1 MKHFED
7 ADIQLINDFKT
18 ASESNIDIEFT
29 IEEFEIISLYFF
41 LENEPNEFKAS
52 FYLKRAIDQSIKLYP
67 EYLTFRLNLVR
78 YYLLSQKFDL
88 AEKEIELIEQEFYQT
103 SDLYLEKANLYALLE
118 RDNEIFPLIQKAYAL
133 DPEDP
138 KVHFAFT
145 YEYLKQHNPEQAL
158 KHLIIVLEHDIDF
171 GEYLSGVVD
180 LFALE
185 KRLDEGIIFF
195 KELSDHFPL
204 LPESW
209 INLATL
215 YQHNKA
221 HEEAIDALQFAL
233 VCDDQIGETYY
244 RLGNC
249 YQNTG
254 RFEEAIEHYLKAIE
268 LFSKPEFEVFAPHI
282 DLATCY
288 DETGEYAKAIEY
300 AKYMVNNGF
309 AHHYAVPYIIEL
321 YLKLGDIE
329 NGVAFIEKHI
339 GTFPFN
345 SEFIFT
351 MLEFY
356 NKDEMVQEMI
366 RLIEVGIKDPELLIP
381 LIDGIGNILLEDEL
395 YHVGE
400 TLFAHFDKKLPI
412 ENKSDMFLYYY
423 AAFLLLNHNMDVG
436 YQILEDALLTHYE
449 QFPQFL
455 AISDD
460 FVLDPKITSLIQQYK
475 P

>member
-1 MKHFED
+1 MKHFEE
-7 ADIQLINDFKT
+7 ADIQLINEFKA
-18 ASESNIDIEFT
+18 ASEQNIDIEFT

-78 YYLLSQKFDL
+78 YYLLNQKFDL
-88 AEKEIELIEQEFYQT
+88 AEREIELIEQEFYQT
-103 SDLYLEKANLYALLE
+103 SDLYLEKANLYALLD
-118 RDNEIFPLIQKAYAL
+118 RDSEIFDLIQKAYAL

-158 KHLIIVLEHDIDF
+158 EHLIIVLEHDIDF

-185 KRLDEGIIFF
+185 KRLDEGILFF
-195 KELSDHFPL
+195 KELTDHFPL
-204 LPESW
+204 LATTW

-215 YQHNKA
+215 YLHSKA

-254 RFEEAIEHYLKAIE
+254 RFKEAIENYLKAVE
-268 LFSKPEFEVFAPHI
+268 LFSKQDFEVFAPHI
-282 DLATCY
+282 DLAACY

-309 AHHYAVPYIIEL
+309 SHHYAVPYVIEL

-329 NGVAFIEKHI
+329 NGRAFIEKHI

-356 NKDEMVQEMI
+356 NKDEMAQEMV
-366 RLIEVGIKDPELLIP
+366 RLIEAGIRDMKMLIVF
-381 LIDGIGNILLEDEL
+381 IDGLGNILLEDEL
-395 YHVGE
+395 YPTGE
-400 TLFAHFDKKLPI
+400 AVYSYFYEKIPI
-412 ENKSDMFLYYY
+412 EKQSDMFLYYY
-423 AAFLLLNHNMDVG
+423 AAFQLLNNNKDIG
-436 YQILEDALLTHYE
+436 YQTLEDALLTHYE

-455 AISDD
+455 VISDN
-460 FVLDPKITSLIQQYK
+460 FILDPKITSLIQQYK

>member
-1 MKHFED
+1 MKNFEE
-7 ADIQLINDFKT
+7 ADIQLINEFKT
-18 ASESNIDIEFT
+18 ASEQNIDLEFT

-41 LENEPNEFKAS
+41 LENEPNEFKTS

-78 YYLLSQKFDL
+78 YYLLNQKFDL
-88 AEKEIELIEQEFYQT
+88 AEHEIESIEQEFYQT
-103 SDLYLEKANLYALLE
+103 ADLYLEKANLYALLD
-118 RDNEIFPLIQKAYAL
+118 RDSEIFPLIQKAYAL
-133 DPEDP
+133 DPDDP

-145 YEYLKQHNPEQAL
+145 YEYLKQHNLEQAL
-158 KHLIIVLEHDIDF
+158 EHLIIVLEYDIEF
-171 GEYLSGVVD
+171 GDYLSGVVD

-185 KRLDEGIIFF
+185 KRLNEGILFF
-195 KELSDHFPL
+195 QELADHFPL
-204 LPESW
+204 LAAGW

-215 YQHNKA
+215 YLHNKA
-221 HEEAIDALQFAL
+221 YEEAIDALQFAL

-254 RFEEAIEHYLKAIE
+254 KFEEAIENYLKAVE
-268 LFSKPEFEVFAPHI
+268 LFSKQEFEVFAPHI
-282 DLATCY
+282 DLAACY
-288 DETGEYAKAIEY
+288 EETGEYAKAIEY

-309 AHHYAVPYIIEL
+309 SHHYAVPYVIEL

-329 NGVAFIEKHI
+329 NGRVFIEKHI
-339 GTFPFN
+339 GTFPFT

-356 NKDEMVQEMI
+356 DKDKMDQEMI
-366 RLIEVGIKDPELLIP
+366 RLLENGIKDLNMLISF
-381 LIDGIGNILLEDEL
+381 IDNIGDILLEDEL
-395 YHVGE
+395 YHIGE
-400 TLFAHFDKKLPI
+400 GVYSYFYKKIPI
-412 ENKSDMFLYYY
+412 EKQSDIFLYYY
-423 AAFLLLNHNMDVG
+423 SAFLLLNHMEDVG

-455 AISDD
+455 AITDN
-460 FVLDPKITSLIQQYK
+460 FILNPKITSLIQQYK